1 MGVDD
6 VGLAEFLLSSGAL
19 SRHSFDEALQA
30 YNGEGSFGTT
40 LVARGY
46 ITDDDF
52 RRAVAGVLGL
62 PFTALKRDDID
73 PTALLLIPEPIA
85 RAYTMLGF
93 RLHDNELEV
102 ALLHPDDAQI
112 LETLELPYSVRL
124 HITTDAS
131 IKQGLLHYQKLLKE
145 RFSKTLENSGHAVEA
160 FLHHALLSRAHG
172 VHVDLSTAGA
182 IVRYRLG
189 SALHEAMRLP
199 SHIGQALVER
209 LKQLAKLMPI
219 SRTLQ
224 EGRFKFEQDGER
236 HAVHVSVLPT
246 LQGERLVLRI
256 MQEHEG
262 RSGFALSSLGFRTDA
277 LEQVYSL
284 LHERSGLVL
293 IAGLEGGGKTTMAYT
308 LLDQLPTHALSVAT
322 VEEKID
328 YMLPHVA
335 HTLNKPQFGVGS
347 GAALRSVLRT
357 NPNVVLVDP
366 IADPETAFLALQT
379 ANMGTRVIGII
390 QASSAIKA
398 IEQLRTWA
406 IQPDLLAATLRGV
419 IGVDVVGRLCSRD
432 REEYR
437 LSRAE
442 SAPLEPFADFG
453 RVLKVLKEEGTIEQ
467 DKQWK
472 ELLFP
477 RAAPC
482 AHCEQGY
489 VALAGVQ
496 EVLLISQTLKDL
508 VRRNAPLEDIE
519 KKAKEEGMLTITED
533 ALIKTAQGVTGIEEV
548 FRLAGTRQ

>member
-6 VGLAEFLLSSGAL
+6 VGLVDFLLSSGAL
-19 SRHSFDEALQA
+19 SRRSFDEALQV
-30 YNGEGSFGTT
+30 YNGKGSFGTT
-40 LVARGY
+40 LVAGGY

-62 PFTALKRDDID
+62 PFIALKCDDID
-73 PTALLLIPEPIA
+73 PAALFIIPEPIA
-85 RAYTMLGF
+85 RAHTMLGF

-112 LETLELPYSVRL
+112 LETLGLPYSVRL
-124 HITTDAS
+124 HITTGAS
-131 IKQGLLHYQKLLKE
+131 IKQGLLQYQKLLKE
-145 RFSKTLENSGHAVEA
+145 RFSKILENSGHAVEA
-160 FLHHALLSRAHG
+160 FLHHTLLSRAYG
-172 VHVDLSTAGA
+172 VHIDLTTAGA

-199 SHIGQALVER
+199 SHIGHALVER
-209 LKQLAKLMPI
+209 LKQLAKLMPT

-224 EGRFKFEQDGER
+224 EGRFKFEKDGEQ
-236 HAVHVSVLPT
+236 HAVQVSALPT
-246 LQGERLVLRI
+246 FQGERLVLRI

-262 RSGFALSSLGFRTDA
+262 RSGFALSSLGLRIDV
-277 LEQVYSL
+277 LDQVYSL
-284 LHERSGLVL
+284 LHERSGLIL
-293 IAGLEGGGKTTMAYT
+293 ITGLEGSGKTTMAYT

-322 VEEKID
+322 VEEKIE

-335 HTLNKPQFGVGS
+335 HTLNKLQFGVGS

-357 NPNVVLVDP
+357 NPSVVLIDP
-366 IADPETAFLALQT
+366 IADPETAFLAVQA
-379 ANMGTRVIGII
+379 ANMGIRVLGII
-390 QASSAIKA
+390 QVSSAIKA
-398 IEQLRTWA
+398 IEQFRTWG
-406 IQPDLLAATLRGV
+406 IQPDSLAATLKGI

-477 RAAPC
+477 RAVSC
-482 AHCEQGY
+482 THCEQGY

-496 EVLLISQTLKDL
+496 EVLSITQTLKDL
-508 VRRNAPLEDIE
+508 VRRNASLEDIE
-519 KKAKEEGMLTITED
+519 QKAREEGVLTITED
-533 ALIKTAQGVTGIEEV
+533 ALIKAAQGITGIEEV
-548 FRLAGTRQ
+548 FRLAETRQ